1 MVLTYNLSFGC
12 SGLPQFIRNSPYL
25 KQLFAFYH
33 SQVRIWIR
41 YLKCLFFLDQL
52 LDSYSPASLDVLWM
66 EKYRNLR
73 CMYKRD
79 SRAIHDPQFGFS
91 SHHISK
97 DGGFKKHC
105 KISSQR
111 EKKWDNITICQ
122 CKRISDIWECDVK

>member
-1 MVLTYNLSFGC
+1 MKHRTMVLTYNLSFGC
-12 SGLPQFIRNSPYL
+12 SELPYL

-52 LDSYSPASLDVLWM
+52 LDSYSPACLDVLWM
-66 EKYRNLR
+66 EKYRKLK

-79 SRAIHDPQFGFS
+79 SRAIHDSQFGFS

-105 KISSQR
+105 KICPPKG
-111 EKKWDNITICQ
+111 KKKRDNITISQ
-122 CKRISDIWECDVK
+122 CKALQDLSLK